1 MENVTAQTIENKI
14 FTIRGV
20 QVMLDK
26 DLAELYGVETK
37 VLNQAWKRNIERFPE
52 EFCFQLTKEEVEILR
67 SQFATLN
74 TGNSFLRSQNETSK
88 SEIPTLKSQYATSR
102 SQIVTLNTED
112 SFLKSQIVTSKIEN
126 TSPKL
131 QIVTSTFTNGSSR
144 SQIATL
150 NTGRG
155 SNIKYLPYAFTEQG
169 VAMLASI
176 LKSETAVKVSIQI
189 MNAFVQMRHFISAN
203 GSLFARLDSVE
214 KRQIETEEKLNRN
227 IVQFHEKLDVHEKN
241 FEKVFDALEA
251 ADLPKQGVF
260 CDGQIFDS
268 YEFVSDLIRKAK
280 TSIVLVDNY
289 VDDTVL
295 SMLDKRK
302 SGVSATI
309 YTQSISKQLTLD
321 LQKHNAQYAPIDICL
336 IKNFHDRFLFLDEKS
351 IYHIGASVKDL
362 GKKVFGFSKLGLDA
376 KQIMNMLGVTV

>member
-1 MENVTAQTIENKI
+1 MENVTTQTIENKI

-20 QVMLDK
+20 QVMLDR
-26 DLAELYGVETK
+26 DLAELYEVETK
-37 VLNQAWKRNIERFPE
+37 RINEQVKRNIERFPE

-67 SQFATLN
+67 SQIATLN

-88 SEIPTLKSQYATSR
+88 SEIPTLKSQF
-102 SQIVTLNTED
+102 VTLNTED
-112 SFLKSQIVTSKIEN
+112 SFLKSQIVTSKKEN
-126 TSPKL
+126 
-131 QIVTSTFTNGSSR
+131 
-144 SQIATL
+144 
-150 NTGRG
+150 RG
-155 SNIKYLPYAFTEQG
+155 GNRYLPYAFTEQG

-227 IVQFHEKLDVHEKN
+227 LLRIDEKLDINEKN

-280 TSIVLVDNY
+280 ASIVLVDNY

-321 LQKHNAQYAPIDICL
+321 LQKHNAQYAPIDVRIL
-336 IKNFHDRFLFLDEKS
+336 KNFHDRFLFLDEKT

-376 KQIMNMLGVTV
+376 KQIMNMLGVAV

>member
-1 MENVTAQTIENKI
+1 MENVTTQTIENKI

-20 QVMLDK
+20 QVMLDR
-26 DLAELYGVETK
+26 DLAELYEVETK

-67 SQFATLN
+67 SQFAT
-74 TGNSFLRSQNETSK
+74 
-88 SEIPTLKSQYATSR
+88 SR
-102 SQIVTLNTED
+102 SQ
-112 SFLKSQIVTSKIEN
+112 FVTSKTEN

-131 QIVTSTFTNGSSR
+131 QIVTSTFTNGCSR
-144 SQIATL
+144 SQLATL
-150 NTGRG
+150 NSESTNLKSHFVTSSDRNWGGTR
-155 SNIKYLPYAFTEQG
+155 KLPYAFTEQG

-189 MNAFVQMRHFISAN
+189 MNAFVQMRHFLSAN

-214 KRQIETEEKLNRN
+214 KKQIETEEKLNRN
-227 IVQFHEKLDVHEKN
+227 LLRIDEKLVINEKN

-280 TSIVLVDNY
+280 ASIVLVDNY

-309 YTQSISKQLTLD
+309 YTQSISKQLNLD
-321 LQKHNAQYAPIDICL
+321 LQKHNAQYAPIDIRL
-336 IKNFHDRFLFLDEKS
+336 IKNFHDRFLFLDEKI
-351 IYHIGASVKDL
+351 IYHIGASIKDL

>member
-1 MENVTAQTIENKI
+1 MENVTAQTIEDKI

-20 QVMLDK
+20 QVMLDR
-26 DLAELYGVETK
+26 DLAELYEVETK
-37 VLNQAWKRNIERFPE
+37 RINEQVKRNIERFPE
-52 EFCFQLTKEEVEILR
+52 EFCFQLTKAEVEILR
-67 SQFATLN
+67 SQIATLN
-74 TGNSFLRSQNETSK
+74 TENSFLRSQNETSK

-112 SFLKSQIVTSKIEN
+112 SFLKSQFVTSKKEN
-126 TSPKL
+126 
-131 QIVTSTFTNGSSR
+131 
-144 SQIATL
+144 
-150 NTGRG
+150 RG
-155 SNIKYLPYAFTEQG
+155 GNRYLPYAFTEQG

-214 KRQIETEEKLNRN
+214 KRQIETD
-227 IVQFHEKLDVHEKN
+227 EKLDINEKN

-280 TSIVLVDNY
+280 ASIVLVDNY

-302 SGVSATI
+302 AGVSATI

-321 LQKHNAQYAPIDICL
+321 LQKHNAQYAPIDVRL
-336 IKNFHDRFLFLDEKS
+336 IKNFHDRFLFLDEKT

>member
-1 MENVTAQTIENKI
+1 MKNVTTQIIEDKI

-37 VLNQAWKRNIERFPE
+37 RINEQVKRNIERFPE
-52 EFCFQLTKEEVEILR
+52 EFCFQLTKEEVESL
-67 SQFATLN
+67 
-74 TGNSFLRSQNETSK
+74 
-88 SEIPTLKSQYATSR
+88 R
-102 SQIVTLNTED
+102 SQIVTLSSMNETLRSQNATSNTENAD
-112 SFLKSQIVTSKIEN
+112 LKSQNATS
-126 TSPKL
+126 
-131 QIVTSTFTNGSSR
+131 SSQNWGGTR
-144 SQIATL
+144 
-150 NTGRG
+150 
-155 SNIKYLPYAFTEQG
+155 KLPYAFTEQG
-169 VAMLASI
+169 VAMLASV

-189 MNAFVQMRHFISAN
+189 MNAFVQMRHFLAAN

-227 IVQFHEKLDVHEKN
+227 LLRIDEKLDINEKN

-260 CDGQIFDS
+260 CNGQIFDS
-268 YEFVSDLIRKAK
+268 YKFVSDLIRKAK
-280 TSIVLVDNY
+280 TSIILVDNY

-302 SGVSATI
+302 SNVSATI

-321 LQKHNAQYAPIDICL
+321 LQKHNAQYAPIDVRVMT
-336 IKNFHDRFLFLDEKS
+336 NFHDRFLFIDEKT
-351 IYHIGASVKDL
+351 IYHIGASIKDL

>member
-1 MENVTAQTIENKI
+1 MENITTQTIENKI

-26 DLAELYGVETK
+26 DLAELYEVETK

-52 EFCFQLTKEEVEILR
+52 EFCFQLTKEEVENLR
-67 SQFATLN
+67 SQIATL
-74 TGNSFLRSQNETSK
+74 SLE
-88 SEIPTLKSQYATSR
+88 SENQILR
-102 SQIVTLNTED
+102 SQIVTL
-112 SFLKSQIVTSKIEN
+112 
-126 TSPKL
+126 
-131 QIVTSTFTNGSSR
+131 R
-144 SQIATL
+144 S
-150 NTGRG
+150 GEWG
-155 SNIKYLPYAFTEQG
+155 KHSKYLPYAFTEQG

-203 GSLFARLDSVE
+203 GTLFARLDSVE

-227 IVQFHEKLDVHEKN
+227 IVQIHEKMNVHEKN
-241 FEKVFDALEA
+241 FEKIFDALEA
-251 ADLPKQGVF
+251 ADLPKQGIF

-268 YEFVSDLIRKAK
+268 YKFVSDLIRKAK

-302 SGVSATI
+302 SGVSAAI

-321 LQKHNAQYAPIDICL
+321 LQKHNAQYAPIDVRF

-351 IYHIGASVKDL
+351 IYHIGASIKDL

-376 KQIMNMLGVTV
+376 KKIMNMLGVSV

>member
-1 MENVTAQTIENKI
+1 MENVTTQTIENKI

-20 QVMLDK
+20 QVMLDR
-26 DLAELYGVETK
+26 DLAELYEVETK
-37 VLNQAWKRNIERFPE
+37 RINEQVKRNIERFPE

-67 SQFATLN
+67 SQIATLN

-88 SEIPTLKSQYATSR
+88 SEIPTLKSQFATSR
-102 SQIVTLNTED
+102 SQFVTSRSQFVTLNTED
-112 SFLKSQIVTSKIEN
+112 SFLKSQIVTSKKEN
-126 TSPKL
+126 
-131 QIVTSTFTNGSSR
+131 
-144 SQIATL
+144 
-150 NTGRG
+150 RG
-155 SNIKYLPYAFTEQG
+155 GNRYLPYAFTEQG

-227 IVQFHEKLDVHEKN
+227 LLRIDEKLDINEKN

-280 TSIVLVDNY
+280 ASIVLVDNY

-309 YTQSISKQLTLD
+309 YTQSISKQLNLD
-321 LQKHNAQYAPIDICL
+321 LQKHNAQYAPIDVRL
-336 IKNFHDRFLFLDEKS
+336 IKNFHDRFLFLDEKT

-376 KQIMNMLGVTV
+376 KQIMNMLGVMV

>member
-1 MENVTAQTIENKI
+1 MENVTTQIIEDKI

-37 VLNQAWKRNIERFPE
+37 RINEQVKRNIERFPE
-52 EFCFQLTKEEVEILR
+52 EFCFQLTKEEVESL
-67 SQFATLN
+67 
-74 TGNSFLRSQNETSK
+74 
-88 SEIPTLKSQYATSR
+88 R
-102 SQIVTLNTED
+102 SQIVTLSSMNETLRSQNATSNTEN
-112 SFLKSQIVTSKIEN
+112 E
-126 TSPKL
+126 P
-131 QIVTSTFTNGSSR
+131 SR

-150 NTGRG
+150 NNENQILRSQIVISKSENADLKSQNATSSSQNWGGTR
-155 SNIKYLPYAFTEQG
+155 KLPYAFTEQG

-189 MNAFVQMRHFISAN
+189 MNAFVQMRHFLAAN

-214 KRQIETEEKLNRN
+214 KHQIETEEKLNRN
-227 IVQFHEKLDVHEKN
+227 LLRIDEKLDINEKN

-260 CDGQIFDS
+260 CNGQIFDS
-268 YEFVSDLIRKAK
+268 YKFVSDLIRKAK

-302 SGVSATI
+302 SNVSATI

-321 LQKHNAQYAPIDICL
+321 LQKHNAQYAPIDVRVMT
-336 IKNFHDRFLFLDEKS
+336 NFHDRLLFIDEKT
-351 IYHIGASVKDL
+351 IYHIGASIKDL

>member
-1 MENVTAQTIENKI
+1 MKTVTAQTIESKI
-14 FTIRGV
+14 FTIRNV

-37 VLNQAWKRNIERFPE
+37 RINEQVKRNSERFPE
-52 EFCFQLTKEEVEILR
+52 QFCFQLTKEEVEILR
-67 SQFATLN
+67 SQFT
-74 TGNSFLRSQNETSK
+74 
-88 SEIPTLKSQYATSR
+88 TSR
-102 SQIVTLNTED
+102 SQIVTLNG
-112 SFLKSQIVTSKIEN
+112 EN
-126 TSPKL
+126 E
-131 QIVTSTFTNGSSR
+131 SSR

-150 NTGRG
+150 NNGRG
-155 SNIKYLPYAFTEQG
+155 SNIKYLPYTFTEQG
-169 VAMLASI
+169 VAMLASV

-189 MNAFVQMRHFISAN
+189 MNAFVQMRHFLAAN

-214 KRQIETEEKLNRN
+214 KQQIETEEKLNRN
-227 IVQFHEKLDVHEKN
+227 IVQIQEKLTVHEKN

-260 CDGQIFDS
+260 CNGQIFDS
-268 YEFVSDLIRKAK
+268 YKFVSDLIRKAK
-280 TSIVLVDNY
+280 TSIILVDNY

-302 SGVSATI
+302 LGVSATI

-321 LQKHNAQYAPIDICL
+321 LQKHNAQYAPIDVRVMT
-336 IKNFHDRFLFLDEKS
+336 NFHDRFLFIDEKT
-351 IYHIGASVKDL
+351 IYHIGASIKDL

>member
-1 MENVTAQTIENKI
+1 MEDVTTQTIENRI
-14 FTIRGV
+14 YTIRDV

-67 SQFATLN
+67 SQFAT
-74 TGNSFLRSQNETSK
+74 
-88 SEIPTLKSQYATSR
+88 SR
-102 SQIVTLNTED
+102 SQFVTLNTKD
-112 SFLKSQIVTSKIEN
+112 SFLKSQIVTSKKEN
-126 TSPKL
+126 
-131 QIVTSTFTNGSSR
+131 
-144 SQIATL
+144 
-150 NTGRG
+150 RG
-155 SNIKYLPYAFTEQG
+155 GNRYLPYAFTEQG

-227 IVQFHEKLDVHEKN
+227 LLRIDEKLDINEKN

-268 YEFVSDLIRKAK
+268 YKFVSDLIRKAK
-280 TSIVLVDNY
+280 ASIVLVDNY

-321 LQKHNAQYAPIDICL
+321 LQKHNAQYAPIDIRL

>member
-1 MENVTAQTIENKI
+1 MENVTTQIIEDKI
-14 FTIRGV
+14 FTIRSV

-37 VLNQAWKRNIERFPE
+37 RINEQVKRNIERFPE
-52 EFCFQLTKEEVEILR
+52 EFCFQLTKEEVESL
-67 SQFATLN
+67 
-74 TGNSFLRSQNETSK
+74 
-88 SEIPTLKSQYATSR
+88 R
-102 SQIVTLNTED
+102 SQIVTLSSMNETLRSQNATSNTEN
-112 SFLKSQIVTSKIEN
+112 E
-126 TSPKL
+126 P
-131 QIVTSTFTNGSSR
+131 SR

-150 NTGRG
+150 NNENQILRSQIVISKSENADLKSQNATSSSQNWGGTR
-155 SNIKYLPYAFTEQG
+155 KLPYAFTEQG
-169 VAMLASI
+169 VAMLASV

-189 MNAFVQMRHFISAN
+189 MNAFVQMRHFLAAN

-214 KRQIETEEKLNRN
+214 KQQIETEEKLNRN
-227 IVQFHEKLDVHEKN
+227 IVQIQEKLTVHEKN

-260 CDGQIFDS
+260 CNGQIFDS
-268 YEFVSDLIRKAK
+268 YKFVSDLIRKAK

-302 SGVSATI
+302 LGVSATI

-321 LQKHNAQYAPIDICL
+321 LQKHNAQYVPIDL
-336 IKNFHDRFLFLDEKS
+336 RVMTNFHDRFLFIDEKT
-351 IYHIGASVKDL
+351 IYHIGASIKDL

-376 KQIMNMLGVTV
+376 KQIMNMLEVTV

>member
-1 MENVTAQTIENKI
+1 MEELESVTPEKIQTLIYE
-14 FTIRGV
+14 IRGF
-20 QVMLDK
+20 QVMLDS
-26 DLAELYGVETK
+26 DLAKLYQIETK
-37 VLNQAWKRNIERFPE
+37 NLNKAAQRNVERFPE
-52 EFCFQLTKEEVEILR
+52 DFRFQLTDEE
-67 SQFATLN
+67 TK
-74 TGNSFLRSQNETSK
+74 FLRFQIGTS
-88 SEIPTLKSQYATSR
+88 
-102 SQIVTLNTED
+102 N
-112 SFLKSQIVTSKIEN
+112 
-126 TSPKL
+126 
-131 QIVTSTFTNGSSR
+131 SSVG
-144 SQIATL
+144 
-150 NTGRG
+150 GRRY
-155 SNIKYLPYAFTEQG
+155 NPWVYTEQG
-169 VAMLASI
+169 VSMLATV
-176 LKSETAVKVSIQI
+176 LHSEVAVQVSVSIVR
-189 MNAFVQMRHFISAN
+189 AFVQMRHFISAN

-260 CDGQIFDS
+260 CNGQIFDS
-268 YEFVSDLIRKAK
+268 YKFVSDLIRKAK

-321 LQKHNAQYAPIDICL
+321 LQKHNAQYAPIDVRL
-336 IKNFHDRFLFLDEKS
+336 IKNFHDRFLFLDEKT
-351 IYHIGASVKDL
+351 IYHIGASIKDL

-376 KQIMNMLGVTV
+376 KKIMNMLGVSV

>member
-26 DLAELYGVETK
+26 DLAELYEVETK
-37 VLNQAWKRNIERFPE
+37 RINEQVKRNIERFPE

-67 SQFATLN
+67 SQIATLN
-74 TGNSFLRSQNETSK
+74 TENSFLRSQNETSK

-102 SQIVTLNTED
+102 SQIVTLNKED
-112 SFLKSQIVTSKIEN
+112 SFLKSQIVTSKKEN
-126 TSPKL
+126 
-131 QIVTSTFTNGSSR
+131 
-144 SQIATL
+144 
-150 NTGRG
+150 RG
-155 SNIKYLPYAFTEQG
+155 GNRYLPYAFTEQG

-176 LKSETAVKVSIQI
+176 LKSETAVKLSIQI

-214 KRQIETEEKLNRN
+214 KKQIETEEKLNRN

-268 YEFVSDLIRKAK
+268 YEFMSDLIRKAK

>member
-1 MENVTAQTIENKI
+1 MEELESVTPEKI
-14 FTIRGV
+14 QSLIYEIRGF
-20 QVMLDK
+20 QVMLDS
-26 DLAELYGVETK
+26 DLAKLYKIETK
-37 VLNQAWKRNIERFPE
+37 NLNKAAQRNAERFPE
-52 EFCFQLTKEEVEILR
+52 DFRFQLTDEE
-67 SQFATLN
+67 TK
-74 TGNSFLRSQNETSK
+74 FLRFQIGTSN
-88 SEIPTLKSQYATSR
+88 SGA
-102 SQIVTLNTED
+102 
-112 SFLKSQIVTSKIEN
+112 
-126 TSPKL
+126 
-131 QIVTSTFTNGSSR
+131 G
-144 SQIATL
+144 
-150 NTGRG
+150 GRRY
-155 SNIKYLPYAFTEQG
+155 NPWVYTEQG
-169 VAMLASI
+169 VSMLATV
-176 LKSETAVKVSIQI
+176 LHSEVAVQVSVSIVR
-189 MNAFVQMRHFISAN
+189 AFVQMRHFISAN

-227 IVQFHEKLDVHEKN
+227 IVQFYEKLDVHEKN

-268 YEFVSDLIRKAK
+268 YKFVSDLIRKAK

-321 LQKHNAQYAPIDICL
+321 LQKHNAQYAPIDVRL
-336 IKNFHDRFLFLDEKS
+336 IKNFHDRFLFLDEKT

-362 GKKVFGFSKLGLDA
+362 GKKVFGFSKLGLDS
-376 KQIMNMLGVTV
+376 KQVMNMLGVSV

>member
-26 DLAELYGVETK
+26 DLAELYEVETK
-37 VLNQAWKRNIERFPE
+37 RINEQVKRNIERFPE

-67 SQFATLN
+67 SQIATLN
-74 TGNSFLRSQNETSK
+74 TENSFLRSQNETSK

-112 SFLKSQIVTSKIEN
+112 SFLKSQIVTSKKEN
-126 TSPKL
+126 
-131 QIVTSTFTNGSSR
+131 
-144 SQIATL
+144 
-150 NTGRG
+150 RG
-155 SNIKYLPYAFTEQG
+155 GNRYLPYAFTEQG

-203 GSLFARLDSVE
+203 GSLFARLDTVE
-214 KRQIETEEKLNRN
+214 KKQIETEEKLNRN
-227 IVQFHEKLDVHEKN
+227 LLRIDEKLDINEKN

-268 YEFVSDLIRKAK
+268 YKFVSDLIRKAK

-289 VDDTVL
+289 VDDTVFL
-295 SMLDKRK
+295 MLDKRK
-302 SGVSATI
+302 AGVSATI

-321 LQKHNAQYAPIDICL
+321 LQKHNAQYAPIDVRL
-336 IKNFHDRFLFLDEKS
+336 IKNFHDRFLFLDEKT

>member
-1 MENVTAQTIENKI
+1 MEDVTAQTIENKI

-52 EFCFQLTKEEVEILR
+52 EFCFQLTKGEVEILR
-67 SQFATLN
+67 SQIATLN
-74 TGNSFLRSQNETSK
+74 TTNGS
-88 SEIPTLKSQYATSR
+88 SR
-102 SQIVTLNTED
+102 SQTATLNTED
-112 SFLKSQIVTSKIEN
+112 SFLKSQIVTSKKEN
-126 TSPKL
+126 
-131 QIVTSTFTNGSSR
+131 
-144 SQIATL
+144 
-150 NTGRG
+150 RG
-155 SNIKYLPYAFTEQG
+155 GNRYLPYAFTEQG

-214 KRQIETEEKLNRN
+214 KKQIETEEKLNRN
-227 IVQFHEKLDVHEKN
+227 LLRIDEKLDINEKN

-268 YEFVSDLIRKAK
+268 YKFVSDLIRKAK
-280 TSIVLVDNY
+280 ASIVLVDNY

-302 SGVSATI
+302 SGVSAAI

-321 LQKHNAQYAPIDICL
+321 LQKHNAQYAPIDVRL
-336 IKNFHDRFLFLDEKS
+336 IKNFHDRFLFLDEKT

-376 KQIMNMLGVTV
+376 TQVMNMLGVTV

>member
-26 DLAELYGVETK
+26 DLAELYEVETK

-52 EFCFQLTKEEVEILR
+52 EFCFQLTKEEVESSRQI
-67 SQFATLN
+67 A
-74 TGNSFLRSQNETSK
+74 TSK
-88 SEIPTLKSQYATSR
+88 
-102 SQIVTLNTED
+102 TEN
-112 SFLKSQIVTSKIEN
+112 I
-126 TSPKL
+126 SPKL

-144 SQIATL
+144 SQIVTL
-150 NTGRG
+150 NNGRG

-189 MNAFVQMRHFISAN
+189 MNAFVQMRHFLAAN
-203 GSLFARLDSVE
+203 GSLFARLDLVE
-214 KRQIETEEKLNRN
+214 KRQIETEKKLNRN
-227 IVQFHEKLDVHEKN
+227 LLRIDEKLDINEKN

-268 YEFVSDLIRKAK
+268 YKFVSDLIRKAK

-321 LQKHNAQYAPIDICL
+321 LQKHNTQYAPIDVRL
-336 IKNFHDRFLFLDEKS
+336 IKNFHDRFLFLDEKI
-351 IYHIGASVKDL
+351 IYHIGASIKDL

-376 KQIMNMLGVTV
+376 KQIMNMLGVSV

>member
-26 DLAELYGVETK
+26 DLAELYEVETK
-37 VLNQAWKRNIERFPE
+37 RINEQVKRNIERFPE

-67 SQFATLN
+67 SQIATLN
-74 TGNSFLRSQNETSK
+74 TENSFLRSQNETSK

-102 SQIVTLNTED
+102 SQIVTLNKED
-112 SFLKSQIVTSKIEN
+112 SFLKSQIVTSKKEN
-126 TSPKL
+126 
-131 QIVTSTFTNGSSR
+131 
-144 SQIATL
+144 
-150 NTGRG
+150 RG
-155 SNIKYLPYAFTEQG
+155 GNRYLPYAFTEQG

-176 LKSETAVKVSIQI
+176 LKSETAVKLSIQI

-214 KRQIETEEKLNRN
+214 KKQIETEEKLNRN

-268 YEFVSDLIRKAK
+268 YKFVSDLIRKAK

-289 VDDTVL
+289 VDDTVFL
-295 SMLDKRK
+295 MLDKRK
-302 SGVSATI
+302 AGVSATI

>member
-1 MENVTAQTIENKI
+1 MKNVTTQIIEDKI

-37 VLNQAWKRNIERFPE
+37 RINEQVKRNIERFPE
-52 EFCFQLTKEEVEILR
+52 EFCFQLTKEEVESL
-67 SQFATLN
+67 
-74 TGNSFLRSQNETSK
+74 
-88 SEIPTLKSQYATSR
+88 R
-102 SQIVTLNTED
+102 SQIVTLSSMNETLRSQNATSNTEN
-112 SFLKSQIVTSKIEN
+112 E
-126 TSPKL
+126 P
-131 QIVTSTFTNGSSR
+131 SR

-150 NTGRG
+150 NNENQILRSQIVISKSENADLKSQNATSSSQNWGGTR
-155 SNIKYLPYAFTEQG
+155 KLPYAFTEQG

-189 MNAFVQMRHFISAN
+189 MNAFVQMRHFLAAN

-227 IVQFHEKLDVHEKN
+227 LLRIDEKLDINEKN

-268 YEFVSDLIRKAK
+268 YKFVSDLIRKAK

-302 SGVSATI
+302 SNVSATI

-321 LQKHNAQYAPIDICL
+321 LQKHNAQYIPIDVRVMT
-336 IKNFHDRFLFLDEKS
+336 NFHDRFLFIDEKT
-351 IYHIGASVKDL
+351 IYQIGASIKDL

>member
-1 MENVTAQTIENKI
+1 MKNVTTQIIEDKI

-37 VLNQAWKRNIERFPE
+37 RINEQVKRNIERFPE
-52 EFCFQLTKEEVEILR
+52 EFCFQLTKEEVESL
-67 SQFATLN
+67 
-74 TGNSFLRSQNETSK
+74 
-88 SEIPTLKSQYATSR
+88 R
-102 SQIVTLNTED
+102 SQIVTLSSMNETLRSQNATSNTEN
-112 SFLKSQIVTSKIEN
+112 E
-126 TSPKL
+126 P
-131 QIVTSTFTNGSSR
+131 SR

-150 NTGRG
+150 NGEITDLKSQNATSSSQNWGGTR
-155 SNIKYLPYAFTEQG
+155 KLPYAFTEQG

-189 MNAFVQMRHFISAN
+189 MNAFVQMRHFLAAN

-214 KRQIETEEKLNRN
+214 KQQIETEEKLNRN
-227 IVQFHEKLDVHEKN
+227 IVQIQEKLTVHEKN

-260 CDGQIFDS
+260 CNGQIFDS
-268 YEFVSDLIRKAK
+268 YKFVSDLIRKAK
-280 TSIVLVDNY
+280 ASIVLVDNY
-289 VDDTVL
+289 VDDSVL

-302 SGVSATI
+302 PGVSATI

-321 LQKHNAQYAPIDICL
+321 LQKHNAQYAPIDVRVMT
-336 IKNFHDRFLFLDEKS
+336 NFHDRFLFIDEKT
-351 IYHIGASVKDL
+351 IYHIGASIKDL

>member
-1 MENVTAQTIENKI
+1 MENVTTQIIEDKI

-37 VLNQAWKRNIERFPE
+37 RINEQVKRNIERFPE
-52 EFCFQLTKEEVEILR
+52 EFCFQLTKEEVESL
-67 SQFATLN
+67 
-74 TGNSFLRSQNETSK
+74 
-88 SEIPTLKSQYATSR
+88 R
-102 SQIVTLNTED
+102 SQIVTLSSMNETLRSQNATSNTEN
-112 SFLKSQIVTSKIEN
+112 E
-126 TSPKL
+126 P
-131 QIVTSTFTNGSSR
+131 SR

-150 NTGRG
+150 NGEITDLKSHFATSSSQNWGGTR
-155 SNIKYLPYAFTEQG
+155 KLPYAFTEQG

-189 MNAFVQMRHFISAN
+189 MNAFVQMRHFLAAN

-227 IVQFHEKLDVHEKN
+227 LLRIDEKLDINEKN

-268 YEFVSDLIRKAK
+268 YKFVSDLIRKAK
-280 TSIVLVDNY
+280 TSIILVDNY

-302 SGVSATI
+302 SNVSATI
-309 YTQSISKQLTLD
+309 YTQSISKQLTL
-321 LQKHNAQYAPIDICL
+321 HNAQYAPIDVRVMT
-336 IKNFHDRFLFLDEKS
+336 NFHDRFLFIDEKT
-351 IYHIGASVKDL
+351 IYHIGASIKDL

>member
-1 MENVTAQTIENKI
+1 MKTVTAQTIESKI
-14 FTIRGV
+14 FTIRNV

-37 VLNQAWKRNIERFPE
+37 RINEQVKRNSERFPE
-52 EFCFQLTKEEVEILR
+52 QFCFQLIKEEVEILR
-67 SQFATLN
+67 SQIATLN
-74 TGNSFLRSQNETSK
+74 NENQ
-88 SEIPTLKSQYATSR
+88 ILR
-102 SQIVTLNTED
+102 SQIVISKSENAD
-112 SFLKSQIVTSKIEN
+112 LKSQNATS
-126 TSPKL
+126 
-131 QIVTSTFTNGSSR
+131 SSQNWGGTR
-144 SQIATL
+144 
-150 NTGRG
+150 
-155 SNIKYLPYAFTEQG
+155 KLPYAFTEQG

-189 MNAFVQMRHFISAN
+189 MNAFVQMRHFLAAN

-227 IVQFHEKLDVHEKN
+227 LLRIDEKLDINEKN

-268 YEFVSDLIRKAK
+268 YKFVSDLIRKAK

-302 SGVSATI
+302 SNVSATI

-321 LQKHNAQYAPIDICL
+321 LQKHNAQYAPIDVRVMT
-336 IKNFHDRFLFLDEKS
+336 NFHDRFLFIDEKT
-351 IYHIGASVKDL
+351 IYHIGASIKDL

-376 KQIMNMLGVTV
+376 KQIMNMLGVTM

>member
-14 FTIRGV
+14 FTIRDV

-52 EFCFQLTKEEVEILR
+52 EFCFHLTKEEVEILR

-74 TGNSFLRSQNETSK
+74 TENSFLRSQNETSK
-88 SEIPTLKSQYATSR
+88 SEIPTLKSQFATSR
-102 SQIVTLNTED
+102 SQFVTLNTED
-112 SFLKSQIVTSKIEN
+112 SFLKS
-126 TSPKL
+126 

-214 KRQIETEEKLNRN
+214 KKQIETEEKLNRN
-227 IVQFHEKLDVHEKN
+227 LLRIDEKLDINEKN

-280 TSIVLVDNY
+280 ASIVLVDNY

-321 LQKHNAQYAPIDICL
+321 LQKHNAQYAPIDVRIL
-336 IKNFHDRFLFLDEKS
+336 KNFHDRFLFLDEKS

>member
-1 MENVTAQTIENKI
+1 MENVTAQTIEDKI

-26 DLAELYGVETK
+26 DLAELYGVETRI
-37 VLNQAWKRNIERFPE
+37 LNQSWKRNIERFPE
-52 EFCFQLTKEEVEILR
+52 EFCFQLTKDEVEILR
-67 SQFATLN
+67 SQIVTLNDENDNLKSHFATSKDEN
-74 TGNSFLRSQNETSK
+74 ASLRSQNA
-88 SEIPTLKSQYATSR
+88 TLNNENEPSR
-102 SQIVTLNTED
+102 SQIVILNNKNE
-112 SFLKSQIVTSKIEN
+112 L
-126 TSPKL
+126 
-131 QIVTSTFTNGSSR
+131 SR

-150 NTGRG
+150 NSGRG

-189 MNAFVQMRHFISAN
+189 MNAFVQMRHFLSAN

-227 IVQFHEKLDVHEKN
+227 LVQIHEKLDVHEKN

-268 YEFVSDLIRKAK
+268 YKFASDLIRKAK

-302 SGVSATI
+302 PGVSATI
-309 YTQSISKQLTLD
+309 YTQSISKQLSLD
-321 LQKHNAQYAPIDICL
+321 LQKHNAQYSPIDVRVL
-336 IKNFHDRFLFLDEKS
+336 KNFHDRFLFLDEKT
-351 IYHIGASVKDL
+351 IYHIGASLKDL

-376 KQIMNMLGVTV
+376 KQIMNMLGVSV

>member
-1 MENVTAQTIENKI
+1 MENVTAQTIEDKI

-67 SQFATLN
+67 SQ
-74 TGNSFLRSQNETSK
+74 
-88 SEIPTLKSQYATSR
+88 
-102 SQIVTLNTED
+102 IVTLNDEND
-112 SFLKSQIVTSKIEN
+112 NLKSQFATSNDEN
-126 TSPKL
+126 EY
-131 QIVTSTFTNGSSR
+131 SR

-150 NTGRG
+150 NSESTNLKSHFVTSSDRNWGGTR
-155 SNIKYLPYAFTEQG
+155 KLPYVFTEQG

-189 MNAFVQMRHFISAN
+189 MNAFVQMRHFLSAN

-227 IVQFHEKLDVHEKN
+227 LVQIHEKLDVHEKN

-268 YEFVSDLIRKAK
+268 YKFASDLIRKAK

-295 SMLDKRK
+295 SILDKRK

-321 LQKHNAQYAPIDICL
+321 LQKHNAQYAPIDVRL
-336 IKNFHDRFLFLDEKS
+336 IKNFHDRFLFLDEKT

-376 KQIMNMLGVTV
+376 KQIMNMLGLSV

>member
-1 MENVTAQTIENKI
+1 MKTVTAQTIESKI
-14 FTIRGV
+14 FTIRNV

-37 VLNQAWKRNIERFPE
+37 RINEQVKRNSERFPE
-52 EFCFQLTKEEVEILR
+52 QFCFQLTKEEVEILR
-67 SQFATLN
+67 SQTANLN
-74 TGNSFLRSQNETSK
+74 TENLFLRSQFATSK
-88 SEIPTLKSQYATSR
+88 KESR
-102 SQIVTLNTED
+102 GGN
-112 SFLKSQIVTSKIEN
+112 
-126 TSPKL
+126 
-131 QIVTSTFTNGSSR
+131 R
-144 SQIATL
+144 
-150 NTGRG
+150 
-155 SNIKYLPYAFTEQG
+155 YLPYTFTEQG
-169 VAMLASI
+169 VAMLASV

-189 MNAFVQMRHFISAN
+189 MNAFVQMRHFLAAN

-214 KRQIETEEKLNRN
+214 KQQIENEEKLNRN
-227 IVQFHEKLDVHEKN
+227 IVQIQEKLTVHEKN

-260 CDGQIFDS
+260 CNGQIFDS
-268 YEFVSDLIRKAK
+268 YKFVSDLIRKAK

-302 SGVSATI
+302 SNVSATI

-321 LQKHNAQYAPIDICL
+321 LQKHNAQYAPIDVRVMT
-336 IKNFHDRFLFLDEKS
+336 NFHDRFLFIDEKT
-351 IYHIGASVKDL
+351 IYHIGTSIKDL

>member
-1 MENVTAQTIENKI
+1 MEDVTTQTIENRI
-14 FTIRGV
+14 YTIRDV

-37 VLNQAWKRNIERFPE
+37 RINEQVKRNIERFPK
-52 EFCFQLTKEEVEILR
+52 EFCFQLTKDE
-67 SQFATLN
+67 SD
-74 TGNSFLRSQNETSK
+74 FLRLQIATSK
-88 SEIPTLKSQYATSR
+88 T
-102 SQIVTLNTED
+102 
-112 SFLKSQIVTSKIEN
+112 EN

-189 MNAFVQMRHFISAN
+189 MNAFVHMRHFLAAN

-214 KRQIETEEKLNRN
+214 KKQIETEEKLNRN
-227 IVQFHEKLDVHEKN
+227 LLRIDEKLDINEKN

-268 YEFVSDLIRKAK
+268 YKFASDLIRKAK

-321 LQKHNAQYAPIDICL
+321 LQKHNAQYAPIDVRL

>member
-26 DLAELYGVETK
+26 DLAELYEVETK
-37 VLNQAWKRNIERFPE
+37 RINEQVKRNIERFPE

-67 SQFATLN
+67 PQIATLN
-74 TGNSFLRSQNETSK
+74 TENSFLRSQNETSK

-102 SQIVTLNTED
+102 SQIVTLNKED
-112 SFLKSQIVTSKIEN
+112 SFLKSQIVTSKKEN
-126 TSPKL
+126 
-131 QIVTSTFTNGSSR
+131 
-144 SQIATL
+144 
-150 NTGRG
+150 RG
-155 SNIKYLPYAFTEQG
+155 GNRYLPYAFTEQG

-176 LKSETAVKVSIQI
+176 LKSETAVKLSIQI

-214 KRQIETEEKLNRN
+214 KKQIETEEKLNRN

-268 YEFVSDLIRKAK
+268 YEFMSDLIRKAK

>member
-1 MENVTAQTIENKI
+1 MENVTTQTIENKI

-20 QVMLDK
+20 QVMLDR
-26 DLAELYGVETK
+26 DLAELYEVETK
-37 VLNQAWKRNIERFPE
+37 RINEQVKRNIERFPE

-67 SQFATLN
+67 SQIATLN
-74 TGNSFLRSQNETSK
+74 TENSFLRSQNETSK
-88 SEIPTLKSQYATSR
+88 SEIPTLKSQIATSR
-102 SQIVTLNTED
+102 SQFVTLNTED
-112 SFLKSQIVTSKIEN
+112 SFLKSQIVTSKKEN
-126 TSPKL
+126 
-131 QIVTSTFTNGSSR
+131 
-144 SQIATL
+144 
-150 NTGRG
+150 RG
-155 SNIKYLPYAFTEQG
+155 GNRYLPYAFTEQG

-189 MNAFVQMRHFISAN
+189 MNAFVQMRHFLSAN

-214 KRQIETEEKLNRN
+214 KKQIETEEKLNRN

-280 TSIVLVDNY
+280 ASIVLVDNY

-309 YTQSISKQLTLD
+309 YTQSISKQLNLD
-321 LQKHNAQYAPIDICL
+321 LQKHNAQYAPIDVRIL
-336 IKNFHDRFLFLDEKS
+336 KNFHDRFLFLDEKT

>member
-1 MENVTAQTIENKI
+1 MKNVTTQIIEDKI

-37 VLNQAWKRNIERFPE
+37 RINEQVKRNIERFPE
-52 EFCFQLTKEEVEILR
+52 EFCFQLTKEEVESLR
-67 SQFATLN
+67 SQIVTLSSMNETLRSQNATSNTENEPSRSQTATLN
-74 TGNSFLRSQNETSK
+74 T
-88 SEIPTLKSQYATSR
+88 EIADLKSQFATSR

-112 SFLKSQIVTSKIEN
+112 SFLKSQIVTSKKEN
-126 TSPKL
+126 
-131 QIVTSTFTNGSSR
+131 
-144 SQIATL
+144 
-150 NTGRG
+150 RG
-155 SNIKYLPYAFTEQG
+155 GNRYLPYAFTEQG

-203 GSLFARLDSVE
+203 GSLFARLDTVE

-227 IVQFHEKLDVHEKN
+227 LLRIDEKLDINEKN

-268 YEFVSDLIRKAK
+268 YKFVSDLIRKAK
-280 TSIVLVDNY
+280 ASIVLVDNY

-321 LQKHNAQYAPIDICL
+321 LQKHNAQYAPIDVRL
-336 IKNFHDRFLFLDEKS
+336 IKNFHDRFLFLDEKT

>member
-26 DLAELYGVETK
+26 DLAELYEVETK
-37 VLNQAWKRNIERFPE
+37 RINEQVKRNIERFPE
-52 EFCFQLTKEEVEILR
+52 EFCFQLTKEEVESLRSQIATSNTENISSR

-74 TGNSFLRSQNETSK
+74 T
-88 SEIPTLKSQYATSR
+88 EIA
-102 SQIVTLNTED
+102 TLNN
-112 SFLKSQIVTSKIEN
+112 EN
-126 TSPKL
+126 PIL
-131 QIVTSTFTNGSSR
+131 R

-150 NTGRG
+150 RSGEWG
-155 SNIKYLPYAFTEQG
+155 KHSKYLPYAFTEQG

-214 KRQIETEEKLNRN
+214 KKQIETEEKLNRN

-268 YEFVSDLIRKAK
+268 YKFVSDLIRKTK

-321 LQKHNAQYAPIDICL
+321 LQKHNAQYAPIDVRL
-336 IKNFHDRFLFLDEKS
+336 IKNFHDRFLFLDEKT

-376 KQIMNMLGVTV
+376 KQIMNMLGVAV

>member
-14 FTIRGV
+14 YTIRDV

-26 DLAELYGVETK
+26 DLAELYEVETK
-37 VLNQAWKRNIERFPE
+37 RINEQVKRNIERFPE

-67 SQFATLN
+67 SQFSTL
-74 TGNSFLRSQNETSK
+74 K
-88 SEIPTLKSQYATSR
+88 SEIP
-102 SQIVTLNTED
+102 D
-112 SFLKSQIVTSKIEN
+112 LKSQIATSNNKNI
-126 TSPKL
+126 
-131 QIVTSTFTNGSSR
+131 SSR

-150 NTGRG
+150 NNENPILRSQIATLRSGEWG
-155 SNIKYLPYAFTEQG
+155 KHSKYLPYAFTEQG

-241 FEKVFDALEA
+241 FEKIFDALEA

-268 YEFVSDLIRKAK
+268 YKFVSDLIRKAK

-321 LQKHNAQYAPIDICL
+321 LQKHNAQYAPIDIRV
-336 IKNFHDRFLFLDEKS
+336 IKNFHDRFLFLDEKT

>member
-1 MENVTAQTIENKI
+1 M
-14 FTIRGV
+14 
-20 QVMLDK
+20 
-26 DLAELYGVETK
+26 
-37 VLNQAWKRNIERFPE
+37 
-52 EFCFQLTKEEVEILR
+52 
-67 SQFATLN
+67 
-74 TGNSFLRSQNETSK
+74 
-88 SEIPTLKSQYATSR
+88 
-102 SQIVTLNTED
+102 
-112 SFLKSQIVTSKIEN
+112 KSQIVTSKKEN
-126 TSPKL
+126 
-131 QIVTSTFTNGSSR
+131 
-144 SQIATL
+144 
-150 NTGRG
+150 RG
-155 SNIKYLPYAFTEQG
+155 GNRYLPYAFTEQG

-214 KRQIETEEKLNRN
+214 KKQIETEEKLNRN
-227 IVQFHEKLDVHEKN
+227 LLRIDEKLDINEKN
-241 FEKVFDALEA
+241 FEKVFEALEA

-280 TSIVLVDNY
+280 ASIVLVDNY

-309 YTQSISKQLTLD
+309 YTQSISKQLSLD
-321 LQKHNAQYAPIDICL
+321 LQKHNAQYAPIDVRIL
-336 IKNFHDRFLFLDEKS
+336 KNFHDRFLFIDEKT
-351 IYHIGASVKDL
+351 IYHIGASLKDL

-376 KQIMNMLGVTV
+376 KQIMNMLGATM

>member
-14 FTIRGV
+14 FTIRDV

-67 SQFATLN
+67 SQIATLN
-74 TGNSFLRSQNETSK
+74 TENSFLRSQNEISK
-88 SEIPTLKSQYATSR
+88 SEIPTLKSQFATSR

-112 SFLKSQIVTSKIEN
+112 SFLKSQIVTSKKEN
-126 TSPKL
+126 
-131 QIVTSTFTNGSSR
+131 
-144 SQIATL
+144 
-150 NTGRG
+150 RG
-155 SNIKYLPYAFTEQG
+155 GNRYLPYAFTEQG

-214 KRQIETEEKLNRN
+214 KKQIETEEKLNRN

-268 YEFVSDLIRKAK
+268 YEFMSDLIRKAK
-280 TSIVLVDNY
+280 TSIVLDDNY

-295 SMLDKRK
+295 SMIDKRK

-321 LQKHNAQYAPIDICL
+321 LQKHNAQYAPIDVRL
-336 IKNFHDRFLFLDEKS
+336 IKNFHDRFLFLDEKT